1 MNILIVE
8 DEIRVADFVSR
19 GLRAERHATTV
30 VSDGETAL
38 EVGMDPG
45 FDIII
50 LDLLLPKINGHEVC
64 QTLRL
69 RSITTPILMLS
80 ALGSVE
86 DRIKGLRLGADDYL
100 AKPFSFDELLARLEA
115 LVRRGRASLPV
126 QQRKLV
132 LGELAFDRETL
143 DVTLAGA
150 KLKLTA
156 KELALL
162 ELLLSSPG
170 KIFSRERILNNV
182 WDMTEDPLTNVVD
195 VYIGRLRKL
204 LRAGG
209 GTVSIETLR
218 GFGYRLVVGD
228 GTEQTAEPE

>member
-8 DEIRVADFVSR
+8 DEIRVADFIAR
-19 GLRAERHATTV
+19 GLRAERHATTI

-38 EVGMDPG
+38 EVAMEPG
-45 FDIII
+45 FDVII
-50 LDLLLPKINGHEVC
+50 LDLLLPRMHGHEVC
-64 QTLRL
+64 QTLRQ
-69 RSITTPILMLS
+69 RNVTTPILMLT

-86 DRIKGLRLGADDYL
+86 NRIGGLRLGADDYL

-115 LVRRGRASLPV
+115 LARRGHASLPL

-132 LGELAFDRETL
+132 LGELELDRETL
-143 DVTLAGA
+143 EVTLGGA

-156 KELALL
+156 KELAIL
-162 ELLLSSPG
+162 ELLLLSPG

-182 WDMTEDPLTNVVD
+182 WDMTEDPLTNIVD

-204 LRAGG
+204 LRTGSG
-209 GTVSIETLR
+209 NVSIETLR
-218 GFGYRLVVGD
+218 GIGYRIVADDIAAPPG
-228 GTEQTAEPE
+228 EAE

>member
-8 DEIRVADFVSR
+8 DEARVADFLAR

-30 VSDGETAL
+30 VSDGEAAL
-38 EVGMDPG
+38 DAGMDPG
-45 FDIII
+45 FDVII
-50 LDLLLPKINGHEVC
+50 LDLLLPRMHGHEVC
-64 QTLRL
+64 QTLRQ
-69 RSITTPILMLS
+69 RNVTTPILMLT

-86 DRIKGLRLGADDYL
+86 SRIAGLRLGADDYL

-115 LVRRGRASLPV
+115 LARRGRAVLPA

-132 LGELAFDRETL
+132 LGDLEFDRETIE
-143 DVTLAGA
+143 VTLSGE

-162 ELLLSSPG
+162 ELLLTSPG
-170 KIFSRERILNNV
+170 KIFSRERILSNV
-182 WDMTEDPLTNVVD
+182 WDMTEDPLTNIVD

-204 LRAGG
+204 LRTGA
-209 GTVSIETLR
+209 GTVSIETMR
-218 GFGYRLVVGD
+218 GIGYRIVQDTGSN
-228 GTEQTAEPE
+228 GAE